1 MIRQILIRIREK
13 ILEEERKEERRKQLI
28 KSGNYIVSENADA
41 NNILIDTCA
50 IQSSNGLQIIQNSRK
65 ASILYVTL
73 EEIEKKK
80 LEIKKKAIKNRNDYK
95 FLSNLTEC
103 VKLILQNTNFKV
115 ILVYN
120 KKNEYVD
127 DIILK
132 YLRRIPKRKRP
143 TLLTEDKLLAAKAK
157 GLGIEY
163 ICIVPDSQIQTAENV
178 KAETKKKE
186 ATKVETKKV
195 ETPQKKSES
204 IKSKQSEKNLEQ
216 QKNIENKSA
225 ECPKTTKNAKEPKV
239 NVVGKVISYS
249 EGKIKIVNYSKDGK
263 IFSIKANEC
272 EELNLSLNRE
282 NIFEKEIDYL
292 VATKYLPKYKI
303 VKIVK
308 IVFGEE
314 ILQEAYECKFV
325 NEIYKLPI
333 HEEVL
338 EKAKNQLAG
347 VTY

>member
-28 KSGNYIVSENADA
+28 KSGDYIVSENADV

-50 IQSSNGLQIIQNSRK
+50 INKRGLNIIERSRK
-65 ASILYVTL
+65 VSVLYATL

-80 LEIKKKAIKNRNDYK
+80 FEIKRKSNGNK
-95 FLSNLTEC
+95 FLVNLSKC
-103 VKLILQNTNFKV
+103 LNLILQNPNFKV
-115 ILVYN
+115 ILVEN
-120 KKNEYVD
+120 KENEYVD
-127 DIILK
+127 DVVLRYLK
-132 YLRRIPKRKRP
+132 HIPKRKRP
-143 TLLTEDKLLAAKAK
+143 TLLTADKLLAAKAK
-157 GLGIEY
+157 GMNIEY
-163 ICIVPDSQIQTAENV
+163 ICIVLDSQTQTPE
-178 KAETKKKE
+178 KTETKKAE
-186 ATKVETKKV
+186 VTKAETKKV

-225 ECPKTTKNAKEPKV
+225 ECPKTTKNAKEQKV
-239 NVVGKVISYS
+239 NVVGKEISYS

-282 NIFEKEIDYL
+282 NIFEKEIDYI

>member
-28 KSGNYIVSENADA
+28 KSGDYIVSENADV

-50 IQSSNGLQIIQNSRK
+50 INKRGLNIIERSRK
-65 ASILYVTL
+65 VSVLYATL

-80 LEIKKKAIKNRNDYK
+80 FEIKRKNNANK
-95 FLSNLTEC
+95 FLVNLSKC
-103 VKLILQNTNFKV
+103 LNLILQNPNFKV
-115 ILVYN
+115 ILVEN
-120 KKNEYVD
+120 KENEYVD
-127 DIILK
+127 DVVLRYLK
-132 YLRRIPKRKRP
+132 HIPKRKRP
-143 TLLTEDKLLAAKAK
+143 TLLTADKLLAAKAK
-157 GLGIEY
+157 GMNIEY
-163 ICIVPDSQIQTAENV
+163 ICIVLDSQTQTPE
-178 KAETKKKE
+178 KTETKKAE
-186 ATKVETKKV
+186 VTKAETKKV
-195 ETPQKKSES
+195 ETQKIQVLGHVFWYEKGKLKIDRNSNCRDS
-204 IKSKQSEKNLEQ
+204 KVFFIK
-216 QKNIENKSA
+216 
-225 ECPKTTKNAKEPKV
+225 
-239 NVVGKVISYS
+239 
-249 EGKIKIVNYSKDGK
+249 EGK
-263 IFSIKANEC
+263 C
-272 EELNLSLNRE
+272 EELNLSLNEE

-292 VATKYLPKYKI
+292 VVTKYLPKYKI

-314 ILQEAYECKFV
+314 ILQEVYECKFV

>member
-28 KSGNYIVSENADA
+28 KSGDYIVSENADV

-50 IQSSNGLQIIQNSRK
+50 INKRGLNIIERSRK
-65 ASILYVTL
+65 VSVLYATL

-80 LEIKKKAIKNRNDYK
+80 FEIKRKNNANK
-95 FLSNLTEC
+95 FLVNLSKC
-103 VKLILQNTNFKV
+103 LNLILQNPNFKV
-115 ILVYN
+115 ILVEN
-120 KKNEYVD
+120 KENEYVD
-127 DIILK
+127 DVVLRYLK
-132 YLRRIPKRKRP
+132 HIPKRKRP
-143 TLLTEDKLLAAKAK
+143 TLLTADKLLAAKAK
-157 GLGIEY
+157 GMNIEY
-163 ICIVPDSQIQTAENV
+163 ICIVLDSQTQTPE
-178 KAETKKKE
+178 KTETKKAE
-186 ATKVETKKV
+186 VTKAETKKV
-195 ETPQKKSES
+195 ETPQKQSES
-204 IKSKQSEKNLEQ
+204 IKSKQPEKNLEQ
-216 QKNIENKSA
+216 QKNIEDKSS

-239 NVVGKVISYS
+239 NVVGKIISYS
-249 EGKIKIVNYSKDGK
+249 EGKLKIVNYSKDGK

-272 EELNLSLNRE
+272 EELNLPLNRE

-292 VATKYLPKYKI
+292 VATKYLPKY
-303 VKIVK
+303 KIVK

>member
-28 KSGNYIVSENADA
+28 KSGDYIVSKNADV

-50 IQSSNGLQIIQNSRK
+50 INKRGLNIIERSRK
-65 ASILYVTL
+65 VSVLYATL

-80 LEIKKKAIKNRNDYK
+80 FEIKRKSNGNK
-95 FLSNLTEC
+95 FLVNLSKC
-103 VKLILQNTNFKV
+103 LNLILQNPNFKV
-115 ILVYN
+115 ILVEN
-120 KKNEYVD
+120 KENEYVD
-127 DIILK
+127 DVVLRYLK
-132 YLRRIPKRKRP
+132 HIPKRKRP
-143 TLLTEDKLLAAKAK
+143 TLLTADKLLAAKAK
-157 GLGIEY
+157 GMNIEY
-163 ICIVPDSQIQTAENV
+163 ICIVLDSQTQTPE
-178 KAETKKKE
+178 KT
-186 ATKVETKKV
+186 ETKKV
-195 ETPQKKSES
+195 ETQKIQALGHVFWYE
-204 IKSKQSEKNLEQ
+204 
-216 QKNIENKSA
+216 
-225 ECPKTTKNAKEPKV
+225 
-239 NVVGKVISYS
+239 
-249 EGKIKIVNYSKDGK
+249 EGKLKIDRNSNCMDSKVFFIKEGK
-263 IFSIKANEC
+263 C
-272 EELNLSLNRE
+272 EELNLSLNEE

-292 VATKYLPKYKI
+292 VVTKYLPKYKI

-314 ILQEAYECKFV
+314 ILQEVYKCKFV

>member
-28 KSGNYIVSENADA
+28 KSGDYIVSENADA

-50 IQSSNGLQIIQNSRK
+50 INKRGLNIIERSRK
-65 ASILYVTL
+65 VSVLYATL

-80 LEIKKKAIKNRNDYK
+80 FEIKRKSNGNK
-95 FLSNLTEC
+95 FLVNLSKC
-103 VKLILQNTNFKV
+103 LNLILQNPNFKV
-115 ILVYN
+115 ILVEN
-120 KKNEYVD
+120 KENEYVD
-127 DIILK
+127 DVVLRYLK
-132 YLRRIPKRKRP
+132 HIPKRKRP
-143 TLLTEDKLLAAKAK
+143 TLLTADKLLAAKAK
-157 GLGIEY
+157 GMNIEY
-163 ICIVPDSQIQTAENV
+163 ICIVLDSQTQTPE
-178 KAETKKKE
+178 KTETKKAE
-186 ATKVETKKV
+186 VTKAETKKV

-225 ECPKTTKNAKEPKV
+225 ECPKTTKNAKEQKV
-239 NVVGKVISYS
+239 NVVGKEISYS

-282 NIFEKEIDYL
+282 NIFEKEIDYI